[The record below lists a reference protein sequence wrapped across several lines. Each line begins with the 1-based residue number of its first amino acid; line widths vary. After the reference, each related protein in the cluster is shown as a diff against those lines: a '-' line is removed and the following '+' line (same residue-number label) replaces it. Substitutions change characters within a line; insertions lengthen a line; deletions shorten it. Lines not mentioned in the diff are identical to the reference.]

1 MLFEAIT
8 IPYMPQF
15 AFLQQQT
22 AKLGPISAASAVFC
36 SHSRLYDDYC
46 RGIVHPVFDPACQ
59 GGALGDMNVYCLH
72 LLVGLLGM
80 PKAAEYRPVR
90 GENGIDVAGLA
101 LLDYGRFTATALA
114 AKDSNSRNGMVLQG
128 PGGHLVVDGN
138 PNSLPAVYSLLGA
151 QRDDCVRTDGPAA
164 PRHRMAYEF
173 AEFARIITAHDT
185 AAETA
190 ARLRTMHVMELLEL
204 LRQNTADGE

>member
-1 MLFEAIT
+1 MIT
-8 IPYMPQF
+8 
-15 AFLQQQT
+15 
-22 AKLGPISAASAVFC
+22 AVALSILC
-36 SHSRLYDDYC
+36 ST
-46 RGIVHPVFDPACQ
+46 ACQ

-114 AKDSNSRNGMVLQG
+114 AKDSNGRNGMVLQG
-128 PGGHLVVDGN
+128 PGGYLVVDGN

-151 QRDDCVRTDGPAA
+151 QRNDCVRTDGPAA
-164 PRHRMAYEF
+164 PRHRMAYELPSLP
-173 AEFARIITAHDT
+173 ASLLHTTQPLRRCPPAHDACDG
-185 AAETA
+185 AAGA
-190 ARLRTMHVMELLEL
+190 AAPKYR
-204 LRQNTADGE
+204 